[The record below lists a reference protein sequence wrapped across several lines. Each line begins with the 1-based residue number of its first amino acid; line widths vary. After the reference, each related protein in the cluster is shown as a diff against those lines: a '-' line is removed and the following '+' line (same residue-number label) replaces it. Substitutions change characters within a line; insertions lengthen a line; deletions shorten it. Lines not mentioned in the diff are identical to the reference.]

1 VSRILGTTIAAL
13 TLLAF
18 IGAPR
23 LHAQPAAKMKSSNNL
38 KQMALAFHNYHD
50 TYGTFPPATVYS
62 KDGKTP
68 LYSWRVAIL
77 PFIEEGKL
85 YKEFKLDEAWDSD
98 NNKKLLEKMPKTY
111 APVTGKPKDK
121 TTTHY
126 QVIVG
131 GGAMFEEKKKLRI
144 ADVTDGLSNTLMV
157 VEAEEP
163 VPWSKPADLTYDPKK
178 ELPKFGGQFK
188 EGFNAAFADGAARF
202 IKKDNDEQLLRALI
216 TRNGGEAVDLT
227 KLK

>member
-1 VSRILGTTIAAL
+1 MTFVAL

-18 IGAPR
+18 AGTPLLR
-23 LHAQPAAKMKSSNNL
+23 AQPAARMKSSNNL
-38 KQMALAFHNYHD
+38 KQMALALHNYHD
-50 TYGTFPPATVYS
+50 TYGTFPTPTIYS
-62 KDGKTP
+62 KDGKKP

-77 PFIEEGKL
+77 PFLEEDKL
-85 YKEFKLDEAWDSD
+85 YNEFKLDEPWDSD
-98 NNKKLLEKMPKTY
+98 NNKKLLERLPKLY

-131 GGAMFEEKKKLRI
+131 GGAMFEDKKKLRI
-144 ADVTDGLSNTLMV
+144 ADVTDGLSNTIMV

-178 ELPKFGGQFK
+178 ELPKFGGLFK
-188 EGFNAAFADGAARF
+188 EGFNAAFADGATRF
-202 IKKDNDEQLLRALI
+202 ISKNNDEKLLRALI
-216 TRNGGEAVDLT
+216 TRSGGEVVDIK

>member
-1 VSRILGTTIAAL
+1 MIRILGTTFAAL
-13 TLLAF
+13 ALLAF
-18 IGAPR
+18 VGTTS
-23 LHAQPAAKMKSSNNL
+23 LHAQPAAKLKSSNNL

-77 PFIEEGKL
+77 PFLDENKL
-85 YKEFKLDEAWDSD
+85 YKEFKLNEPWDSE
-98 NNKKLLEKMPKTY
+98 NNKKLLDRLPKVY

-131 GGAMFEEKKKLRI
+131 GGAMFDDKKKTRI
-144 ADVTDGLSNTLMV
+144 FDITDGTSNTIMI

-178 ELPKFGGQFK
+178 EVPKFGGLFK
-188 EGFNAAFADGAARF
+188 EGFNAAFGDGSTRF
-202 IKKDNDEQLLRALI
+202 IRKDNDEKLLRALI
-216 TRNGGEAVDLT
+216 TRSGGELVDF
-227 KLK
+227 K

>member
-1 VSRILGTTIAAL
+1 MLGMTFAAL

-18 IGAPR
+18 IGTPG

-77 PFIEEGKL
+77 PFIEEDKL
-85 YKEFKLDEAWDSD
+85 YKEFKLDEPWDSE
-98 NNKKLLEKMPKTY
+98 NNKKLLDKLPKVY

-121 TTTHY
+121 TATHY
-126 QVIVG
+126 QLLVG
-131 GGAMFEEKKKLRI
+131 GGAMFEDKKQTRF
-144 ADVTDGLSNTLMV
+144 ADVTDGTSNTIMI
-157 VEAEEP
+157 VEAEEA
-163 VPWSKPADLTYDPKK
+163 VPWSKPADITYDPKK
-178 ELPKFGGQFK
+178 ELPKFGGLFK
-188 EGFNAAFADGAARF
+188 EGFNAAFADGSTRF
-202 IKKDNDEQLLRALI
+202 IKKDNDEKLLRALI
-216 TRNGGEAVDLT
+216 TRSGGEVVDIK